1 MRLQGRKSFIT
12 GAAKGI
18 GLSVAQAFAAE
29 GAAVALADISGE
41 ESREQSLDISEKF
54 GVNAIGVEC
63 DVADSKS
70 VENAMATA
78 AKTFDGVDTI
88 ACMAAT
94 LTQRLDVVDLPEED
108 WDNTLKVNLTG
119 SFLVCKHGIPLLRK
133 AGGGSIILTASQM
146 GQVAWPG
153 STAYCTTKGGILQLV
168 KGIALDHKDEN
179 IRCNSISPGGVAT
192 GRLLAR
198 WGDMETAEKEWGP
211 KHALGRLGRPCEI
224 AAGAVFLASDESSF
238 MTGADLLLDGGYTAW

>member
-1 MRLQGRKSFIT
+1 MRLEGRTAFIT

-18 GLSVAQAFAAE
+18 GLSVAKAFSEEGAKVFLADLSGADAEREAAE
-29 GAAVALADISGE
+29 IQAKTGNKALGM
-41 ESREQSLDISEKF
+41 
-54 GVNAIGVEC
+54 EC
-63 DVADSKS
+63 DVADNKS
-70 VENAMATA
+70 IKKAIFTA
-78 AKTFDGVDTI
+78 ADELGGIDTL

-94 LTQRLDVVDLPEED
+94 MTARLDVVDLSEEE
-108 WDNTLKVNLTG
+108 WDRTLRVNLTG
-119 SFLVCKHGIPLLRK
+119 SFLACKHVIPFMRRS
-133 AGGGSIILTASQM
+133 GRGSIILTASQM

-153 STAYCTTKGGILQLV
+153 SAAYCTTKGGILQLV

-192 GRLLAR
+192 DRLLAR

-211 KHALGRLGRPCEI
+211 KHALGRLGQPFEI
-224 AAGAVFLASDESSF
+224 ASGAVFLASDESSF

>member
-1 MRLQGRKSFIT
+1 MKLKDWLDRWREGNIGWHQNEGNKGLQQYWPKLPNSSRVLVPLCGKTVDMAWLNRKGMDVT
-12 GAAKGI
+12 
-18 GLSVAQAFAAE
+18 
-29 GAAVALADISGE
+29 
-41 ESREQSLDISEKF
+41 
-54 GVNAIGVEC
+54 GVEI
-63 DVADSKS
+63 S
-70 VENAMATA
+70 ATA

-108 WDNTLKVNLTG
+108 WDNTLRVNLTG

-211 KHALGRLGRPCEI
+211 KHALGRLGRPSEI

>member
-1 MRLQGRKSFIT
+1 MRLSGRRAFVT

-18 GLSVAQAFAAE
+18 GLSVAKAFAEE
-29 GAAVALADISGE
+29 GADVALADISDEDSKKEAEVIGK
-41 ESREQSLDISEKF
+41 DF
-54 GVNAIGVEC
+54 GVKTIGVYC
-63 DVADSKS
+63 DVSDSMS
-70 VENAMATA
+70 VKKAITSASSH
-78 AKTFDGVDTI
+78 FGGLDTL

-94 LTQRLDVVDLPEED
+94 LTERLDVVDLPEEE
-108 WDNTLKVNLTG
+108 WERTIRVNLTG
-119 SFLVCKHGIPLLRK
+119 SFFACKHIIPFLRQS
-133 AGGGSIILTASQM
+133 GGGSIILTASQM

-192 GRLLAR
+192 DRLVAR
-198 WGDMETAEKEWGP
+198 WGDLETAEREWGP
-211 KHALGRLGRPCEI
+211 KHALGRLGKPDEI
-224 AAGAVFLASDESSF
+224 AAGAVFLASDQSSF

>member
-1 MRLQGRKSFIT
+1 
-12 GAAKGI
+12 
-18 GLSVAQAFAAE
+18 
-29 GAAVALADISGE
+29 
-41 ESREQSLDISEKF
+41 
-54 GVNAIGVEC
+54 
-63 DVADSKS
+63 
-70 VENAMATA
+70 
-78 AKTFDGVDTI
+78 
-88 ACMAAT
+88 
-94 LTQRLDVVDLPEED
+94 
-108 WDNTLKVNLTG
+108 
-119 SFLVCKHGIPLLRK
+119 
-133 AGGGSIILTASQM
+133 M

-211 KHALGRLGRPCEI
+211 KHALGRLGRPREI

-238 MTGADLLLDGGYTAW
+238 MTGADLLLDGGYTAWG

>member
-1 MRLQGRKSFIT
+1 MRLQGRKTFIT

-41 ESREQSLDISEKF
+41 ESREQSLDISERF
-54 GVNAIGVEC
+54 GVNAISVEC

-70 VENAMATA
+70 VENAIATA

-108 WDNTLKVNLTG
+108 WDNTLRVNLTG

-211 KHALGRLGRPCEI
+211 KHALGRLGRPSEI

>member
-1 MRLQGRKSFIT
+1 MRLSGRKAFIT

-18 GLSVAQAFAAE
+18 GLSVAEAFAAE
-29 GAAVALADISGE
+29 GAAVALADLSDE
-41 ESREQSLDISEKF
+41 ESKVKADAIAEKN
-54 GVNAIGVEC
+54 GVTAVGIHC
-63 DVADSKS
+63 DVSDNNSLKKGMDEAADI
-70 VENAMATA
+70 
-78 AKTFDGVDTI
+78 FGGIDTL

-94 LTQRLDVVDLPEED
+94 LTARMNVVDLPEEE
-108 WDNTLKVNLTG
+108 WERTLRVNLTG
-119 SFLVCKHGIPLLRK
+119 SFLACKHVIPFMRQS
-133 AGGGSIILTASQM
+133 GRGSIILTASQM

-192 GRLLAR
+192 DRLVAR
-198 WGDMETAEKEWGP
+198 WGNLETAEKEWGP
-211 KHALGRLGRPCEI
+211 KHALGRLGRTEEI